1 MAAVR
6 AAGTCV
12 RQTWRRRQDRPRHPS
27 HLRSRTPRH
36 PLTTL
41 GPGHTL
47 FPAHAPSRRSRTGN
61 CPEATDNVCVTTPRK
76 YLVDPETPLYYHITS
91 KCVQRAWLLGR
102 DPVSGINYDHR
113 RDWLIR
119 RLEAI
124 TPAFAV
130 SLQTYA
136 IMSNHFH
143 MVVYYDPLAASSWPD
158 EEVARRWYIAH
169 PSQLD
174 DPADPECRA
183 EAIGLLAGD
192 SQRIKYCRQQL
203 GSLSAFMKCLKQPIA
218 ERANKES
225 NTEGHYWAKRF
236 YSGAILSEDA
246 LLMVMAYVDLNPVRA
261 RITDHLKGCKHTG
274 LERQIRASEVSK
286 EALDAYLHPSADG
299 LERERPTLQ
308 VRLREYLNFLHELL
322 AFETRDI
329 QVPTQPPKRTTSLT
343 RAERWLS
350 GKQVLQRNPRAI
362 GSRREISDWA
372 AARGLTPREVPLPAV
387 RS

>member
-1 MAAVR
+1 MA
-6 AAGTCV
+6 
-12 RQTWRRRQDRPRHPS
+12 DN
-27 HLRSRTPRH
+27 
-36 PLTTL
+36 
-41 GPGHTL
+41 GH
-47 FPAHAPSRRSRTGN
+47 
-61 CPEATDNVCVTTPRK
+61 VTTPRK
-76 YLVDPETPLYYHITS
+76 YLVDSETPLYYHITS

-102 DPVSGINYDHR
+102 DHKTGINYDHR
-113 RDWLIR
+113 RDWLVR
-119 RLEAI
+119 RLESI

-130 SLQTYA
+130 TVQTYA

-143 MVVYYDPLAASSWPD
+143 MVVYYDPLAANSWPD

-174 DPADPECRA
+174 DPTDPQSRA
-183 EAIGLLAGD
+183 EAIELLAGD
-192 SQRIKYCRQQL
+192 AQRVRYCRQQL

-286 EALDAYLHPSADG
+286 EALDAYLQPCVGG
-299 LERERPTLQ
+299 LERQRPTLQ
-308 VRLREYLNFLHELL
+308 VRLRDYLNFLRELL
-322 AFETRDI
+322 ALEKREIDVT
-329 QVPTQPPKRTTSLT
+329 TQPPKPTTASLT
-343 RAERWLS
+343 REERWRS
-350 GKQVLQRNPRAI
+350 GKQALRRNPRAI

-372 AARGLTPREVPLPAV
+372 ASRGFASREVPLPTV